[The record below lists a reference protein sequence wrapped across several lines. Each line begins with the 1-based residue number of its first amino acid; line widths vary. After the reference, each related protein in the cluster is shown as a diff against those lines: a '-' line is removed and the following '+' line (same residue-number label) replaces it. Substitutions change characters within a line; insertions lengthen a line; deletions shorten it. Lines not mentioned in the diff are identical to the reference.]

1 MLDYTYDRG
10 AVVHLGERLTGSQKV
25 GGSNPP
31 SSTFEANFA
40 LGWYFSFRSYLLLKS
55 YMKLLAFSLGSLEC
69 RMNMKKPLS
78 RYWSGLS

>member
-1 MLDYTYDRG
+1 
-10 AVVHLGERLTGSQKV
+10 
-25 GGSNPP
+25 
-31 SSTFEANFA
+31 
-40 LGWYFSFRSYLLLKS
+40 LKS